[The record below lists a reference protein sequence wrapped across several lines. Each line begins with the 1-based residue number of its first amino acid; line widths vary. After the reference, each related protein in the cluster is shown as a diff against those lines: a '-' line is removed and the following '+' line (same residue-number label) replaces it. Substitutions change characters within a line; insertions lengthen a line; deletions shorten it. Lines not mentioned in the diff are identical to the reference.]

1 MASDGNMDASAMTI
15 VDLQDFFD
23 AELIPADS
31 DYRMFSSKHYGWL
44 PGIDVASVL
53 DATAYHTHQ
62 DNIDRI
68 RPGTI
73 QVTFKPCS

>member
-1 MASDGNMDASAMTI
+1 MHFG
-15 VDLQDFFD
+15 DLQDFFD
-23 AELIPADS
+23 AGLIPADS
-31 DYRMFSSKHYGWL
+31 DYRMFSSKHFGWL

-62 DNIDRI
+62 DNINRI

-73 QVTFKPCS
+73 QASL

>member
-1 MASDGNMDASAMTI
+1 MPF

-23 AELIPADS
+23 AGLIPADS
-31 DYRMFSSKHYGWL
+31 DYRMFSSKHFGWL

-73 QVTFKPCS
+73 QVNALPML